1 MRSSKSPG
9 IDSGPL
15 RPSSGSAD
23 GARFRPRAEAPEVPA
38 RLHGAV
44 DRLPRALR
52 DPVWLAIRA
61 GQRWI
66 EADASQLGAAIAF
79 YTIFSLAPIL
89 VITVAVA
96 GAVID
101 ADVVRGQIVHEIEAL
116 VGAEAAVAINDLIQS
131 GWHIESGLLAFG
143 LGVVT
148 LLFGATGVFAQLRS
162 ALNEIGRIA
171 PDRSAVGAF
180 VRVRLVSIALVLGCG
195 FLALASLVL
204 SAAVSATT
212 DQLARI
218 IPAGDLVAR
227 FVDLVVSTA
236 VLTVAF
242 AALLRWLPDRSPSAR
257 GSWFAALV
265 SAVLFSIGR
274 YAIGLYLG
282 RVSIRSAYGA
292 AGSFVI
298 IILWVYYS
306 AQILL
311 YGAALGRVYDD
322 SRGAGTHDAPPL
334 PQRASMPTGGGRETA
349 STTISAV
356 SNSGSTAGVREPP
369 P

>member
-1 MRSSKSPG
+1 M
-9 IDSGPL
+9 
-15 RPSSGSAD
+15 
-23 GARFRPRAEAPEVPA
+23 
-38 RLHGAV
+38 
-44 DRLPRALR
+44 
-52 DPVWLAIRA
+52 
-61 GQRWI
+61 
-66 EADASQLGAAIAF
+66 
-79 YTIFSLAPIL
+79 
-89 VITVAVA
+89 
-96 GAVID
+96 
-101 ADVVRGQIVHEIEAL
+101 
-116 VGAEAAVAINDLIQS
+116 
-131 GWHIESGLLAFG
+131 AFG

-218 IPAGDLVAR
+218 IPAGDLIAR

-322 SRGAGTHDAPPL
+322 SRGAGARDSRPPL

>member
-1 MRSSKSPG
+1 M
-9 IDSGPL
+9 
-15 RPSSGSAD
+15 
-23 GARFRPRAEAPEVPA
+23 ARGV
-38 RLHGAV
+38 G
-44 DRLPRALR
+44 RLPRPLR
-52 DPVWLAIRA
+52 DPVWLVIRA
-61 GQRWI
+61 GQRWV
-66 EADASQLGAAIAF
+66 EADASELGAAIAF

-101 ADVVRGQIVHEIEAL
+101 ADVVRDQIVHEIEAL

-131 GWHIESGLLAFG
+131 GWRVEGGALAIG

-162 ALNEIGRIA
+162 ALNEIGRIT
-171 PDRSAVGAF
+171 PDSSAVGAF

-212 DQLARI
+212 DYLAQI
-218 IPAGDLVAR
+218 IPAGDFIAR
-227 FVDLVVSTA
+227 SVDLLVSTA

-322 SRGAGTHDAPPL
+322 SRGAGAGDRASDRAGDSAPL
-334 PQRASMPTGGGRETA
+334 PQRPSMPTGSGRETA
-349 STTISAV
+349 ATTISAV
-356 SNSGSTAGVREPP
+356 SNSGSTAGVRELPP
-369 P
+369 